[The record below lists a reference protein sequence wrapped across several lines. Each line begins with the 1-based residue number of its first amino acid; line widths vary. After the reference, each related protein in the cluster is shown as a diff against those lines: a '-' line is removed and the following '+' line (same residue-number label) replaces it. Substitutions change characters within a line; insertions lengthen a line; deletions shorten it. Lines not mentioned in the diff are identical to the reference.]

1 MGIGLRWDV
10 LAIKA
15 KTTGLDLGVVVESEE
30 GESRYPDASMTS
42 VKAGAP
48 PDQ

>member
-30 GESRYPDASMTS
+30 GERLESNFLILGS
-42 VKAGAP
+42 KE
-48 PDQ
+48 